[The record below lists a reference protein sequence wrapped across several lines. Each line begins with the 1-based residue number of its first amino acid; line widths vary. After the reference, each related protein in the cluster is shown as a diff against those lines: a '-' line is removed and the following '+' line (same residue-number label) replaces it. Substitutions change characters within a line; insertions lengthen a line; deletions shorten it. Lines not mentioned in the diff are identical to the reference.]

1 VRLVV
6 TTECRFGRTPDGATW
21 TDAGPSYG
29 FWTRY
34 LSVFDEVRV
43 VARTK
48 GTDRAGDGAMRVDG
62 PGVAVWPVPYYVGP
76 VRYAGRWAAVRR
88 AVRAAAADDDAVIL
102 RIPSAMSG
110 FLAARRRRRGRPYAV
125 EAIGDPAEVLA
136 PGVIDHPLRPLL
148 RYRAVAVMRR
158 LCREAAAVAY
168 VTECALQRRYPGRPA
183 APTASYS
190 SVDLPDD
197 AFVRR
202 PRPPVE
208 PANRLVSVGSL
219 EQLYKGID
227 TLLLSLS
234 RLVEDR
240 VDIHLVHVGDG
251 RFRSELERLAAAL
264 GLAGR
269 VTFVGNVPAGAAV
282 RRFLD
287 DADLCVQPSRTE
299 GTPRALIEAMARGL
313 PAIGSTVGG
322 IPELLPPEFLVPP
335 DDPAALA
342 QRIRVLLHDPSRM
355 AAASA
360 ANLARA
366 RDFHADSL
374 AERRDAFYRAVRD
387 TSARDRAG
395 GMAGS
400 PR

>member
-6 TTECRFGRTPDGATW
+6 TTECRFERTPDGATW
-21 TDAGPSYG
+21 TDAGPSYE

-48 GTDRAGDGAMRVDG
+48 RTGRAGDGAVRVDG

-76 VRYAGRWAAVRR
+76 VQYAGRWAAVRR

-102 RIPSAMSG
+102 RIPSPMSG

-125 EAIGDPAEVLA
+125 EAVGDPADVLA
-136 PGVIDHPLRPLL
+136 AGVIDHPLRPLL

-168 VTECALQRRYPGRPA
+168 VTGSTLQRRYPRRPG

-202 PRPPVE
+202 PRPPAG
-208 PANRLVSVGSL
+208 PASRLISVGSL
-219 EQLYKGID
+219 EQLYKGVD

-234 RLVEDR
+234 RLVEDG
-240 VDIHLVHVGDG
+240 VDARLVHVGGG
-251 RFRSELERLAAAL
+251 RFRPELERLAAAL
-264 GLAGR
+264 RLADR

-287 DADLCVQPSRTE
+287 EADLCVQPSRTE
-299 GTPRALIEAMARGL
+299 GVPRALIEAMARAL
-313 PAIGSTVGG
+313 PAIGTTVGG
-322 IPELLPPEFLVPP
+322 IPELLPAEFLAPP
-335 DDPAALA
+335 DDPATLA
-342 QRIRVLLHDPSRM
+342 QRIRALLHDPSRM

-366 RDFHADSL
+366 RDFHAETL
-374 AERRDAFYRAVRD
+374 ADRRDAFYRAVRD
-387 TSARDRAG
+387 TTAGDRAG
-395 GMAGS
+395 RTAGS